1 MIVACDFRQIETP
14 QGADIT
20 CSLKGEGFPDRL
32 TFHLPHDTAPAAD
45 VAQPN
50 WAAMALIWPA
60 MLMGQDL
67 VIEGNL
73 SPLLLYNMQNDLMA
87 LMRNYEPRLKPIR
100 IEAGWSSDIQPKP
113 GRDVMTGFSGGVDSF
128 STFALYTRPEVP
140 PNLRMT
146 ALAVFQVGALG
157 PTTRN
162 DELLPPAVAHA
173 RAHAEDH
180 GLKTYSLSSNMDEVF
195 APAKSF
201 GPVDFRTTVGF
212 RNAAAA
218 LLMQNGVGTYLPSG
232 TVAYNRATFGPYSCT
247 EPLDPALQPLF
258 STEKLRVQPAGAG
271 LSRINKI
278 ALIADDPQAQ
288 RRLNVC
294 VSPAG
299 RPRPTTTL
307 NCSACWKCIQT
318 LLVLE
323 AMGKL
328 EGFAPVFDLGFYRAN
343 RRRLLQSLS
352 DLAFGQNYLT
362 AQEQIGYAR
371 AHGLEVPRARGRA
384 ELRLRKLARAVLRR
398 GKGKPYAPPVKS
410 AITPRGR
417 PASADG
423 SSVPEGS

>member
-1 MIVACDFRQIETP
+1 MLVASRFRSIPTL
-14 QGADIT
+14 QGLEISCA
-20 CSLKGEGFPDRL
+20 LKGEGFPDRL

-50 WAAMALIWPA
+50 WAAMALVWPA
-60 MLMGQDL
+60 MLMGRDL
-67 VIEGNL
+67 VVEGDL

-100 IEAGWSSDIQPKP
+100 ITAGLSSDIQPKP

-128 STFALYTRPEVP
+128 STFTLYTRPEVP
-140 PNLRMT
+140 PSLRMT

-157 PTTRN
+157 PTARSE
-162 DELLPPAVAHA
+162 ELLPPAVAHA
-173 RAHAEDH
+173 RAQAGDH

-195 APAKSF
+195 APAKPF

-218 LLMQNGVGTYLPSG
+218 QLLQNGVGTYLPSG
-232 TVAYNRATFGPYSCT
+232 TVAYNRATYGPYSCT

-271 LSRINKI
+271 LSRIDKI
-278 ALIADDPQAQ
+278 ALIADDPQVQ

-294 VSPAG
+294 VTPAG

-328 EGFAPVFDLGFYRAN
+328 EQFGAVFDTGFYKAN
-343 RRRLLQSLS
+343 RKRLLQALS
-352 DLAFGQNYLT
+352 DLAYNQNYLT

-371 AHGLEVPRARGRA
+371 ARGLHVPGPRGPL
-384 ELRLRKLARAVLRR
+384 ELGLRKIARRVVRGGR
-398 GKGKPYAPPVKS
+398 GKSFAAP
-410 AITPRGR
+410 IPRGT

>member
-1 MIVACDFRQIETP
+1 MLVASRFCSVPTP
-14 QGADIT
+14 QGVEVSCA
-20 CSLKGEGFPDRL
+20 LRGEGFPERL

-45 VAQPN
+45 VEQPN
-50 WAAMALIWPA
+50 WAAMALLWPA
-60 MLMGQDL
+60 MLMGRDL
-67 VIEGNL
+67 GIEADL

-87 LMRNYEPRLKPIR
+87 LMRNYEPRLRPIR
-100 IEAGWSSDIQPKP
+100 ITAGLSGDIQPRQ

-128 STFALYTRPEVP
+128 STFALFTRPEVP
-140 PNLRMT
+140 PSLRMT

-157 PTTRN
+157 PTARSA
-162 DELLPPAVAHA
+162 ELLPAAVAHA

-195 APAKSF
+195 APAKPF

-232 TVAYNRATFGPYSCT
+232 TVAYNRATYGPYSCT

-271 LSRINKI
+271 LSRIDKI
-278 ALIADDPQAQ
+278 ALIADDPQVQ

-299 RPRPTTTL
+299 QPRPTTTL

-328 EGFAPVFDLGFYRAN
+328 DQFGAVFDTGFYKAN
-343 RRRLLQSLS
+343 RKRLLQALS
-352 DLAFGQNYLT
+352 DLAYNQNYLT

-371 AHGLEVPRARGRA
+371 ARGLHVPNPRGPLELGLRKIARRVLRGGRGRS
-384 ELRLRKLARAVLRR
+384 
-398 GKGKPYAPPVKS
+398 YAPP
-410 AITPRGR
+410 ILPGT

-423 SSVPEGS
+423 SSAP

>member
-1 MIVACDFRQIETP
+1 MIIAHDFRKQEVPTGTEISC
-14 QGADIT
+14 A
-20 CSLKGEGFPDRL
+20 LRGEGFPARL
-32 TFHLPHDTAPAAD
+32 SFHVPHDTAHTVD
-45 VAQPN
+45 IDQPN

-67 VIEGNL
+67 VVEGDL

-87 LMRNYEPRLKPIR
+87 LMRNYEPRLKPVR
-100 IEAGWSSDIQPKP
+100 ITAGWSSDIQPKP

-128 STFALYTRPEVP
+128 STFSLYTRPQVP
-140 PNLRMT
+140 PSLRMT

-157 PTTRN
+157 PTARS

-173 RAHAEDH
+173 RAHADDH

-195 APAKSF
+195 APARPF

-258 STEKLRVQPAGAG
+258 STEKLRVLPAGAG
-271 LSRINKI
+271 LSRIDKI
-278 ALIADDPQAQ
+278 AMIADDPQAQ

-294 VSPAG
+294 VSPPG

-328 EGFAPVFDLGFYRAN
+328 EGFASVFDLGFYRAN

-371 AHGLEVPRARGRA
+371 SNGLEVPRARGKA
-384 ELRLRKLARAVLRR
+384 ELRLRKLARAILRR
-398 GKGKPYAPPVKS
+398 GQGKPYAPAPAD
-410 AITPRGR
+410 AITPPGR
-417 PASADG
+417 RASPDAT
-423 SSVPEGS
+423 SAPEGS

>member
-1 MIVACDFRQIETP
+1 MIVAGNFRVEDRHQGIEVSC
-14 QGADIT
+14 A
-20 CSLKGEGFPDRL
+20 LRGEGFPDRL
-32 TFHLPHDTAPAAD
+32 TFHAPHATAHTVD

-67 VIEGNL
+67 VIEADL

-100 IEAGWSSDIQPKP
+100 ITAGLSGDIQPKA

-128 STFALYTRPEVP
+128 STFALYTRPQVP
-140 PNLRMT
+140 PSLQMT

-157 PTTRN
+157 PTARSE
-162 DELLPPAVAHA
+162 ELLPPAVAHA
-173 RAHAEDH
+173 RAHADDH

-195 APAKSF
+195 APAKPF

-271 LSRINKI
+271 LSRIDKI

-294 VSPAG
+294 ISPPG

-362 AQEQIGYAR
+362 AQEQILYAR
-371 AHGLEVPRARGRA
+371 AHGLEVPRARGKA
-384 ELRLRKLARAVLRR
+384 ERRLRKLARAVLRR
-398 GKGKPYAPPVKS
+398 GQGKPYAPAHAG
-410 AITPRGR
+410 AITPPGR
-417 PASADG
+417 RASPDAT
-423 SSVPEGS
+423 SAPEGS

>member
-1 MIVACDFRQIETP
+1 MIVAGNFRTEGTH
-14 QGADIT
+14 QGVEASCT
-20 CSLKGEGFPDRL
+20 LKGAGFPARL
-32 TFHLPHDTAPAAD
+32 SFHVPHDTAHTVD
-45 VAQPN
+45 IDQPN

-67 VIEGNL
+67 VVEGDL

-100 IEAGWSSDIQPKP
+100 ITAGVSADILPQP
-113 GRDVMTGFSGGVDSF
+113 GRDVMTGFPGGVDSF
-128 STFALYTRPEVP
+128 STYALYTRPQVP
-140 PNLRMT
+140 PSLRMT

-157 PTTRN
+157 PTARGA
-162 DELLPPAVAHA
+162 EVLAPAVAHA
-173 RAHAEDH
+173 RAHADDH
-180 GLKTYSLSSNMDEVF
+180 GLQTYSLSSNMDEVF
-195 APAKSF
+195 APAKPF

-271 LSRINKI
+271 LSRIDKI

-294 VSPAG
+294 VNPTG
-299 RPRPTTTL
+299 RRRPTTAL

-328 EGFAPVFDLGFYRAN
+328 EAFAPVFDLGFYLTN

-371 AHGLEVPRARGRA
+371 AHGLEVPRPRGKVER
-384 ELRLRKLARAVLRR
+384 RLRKLGRAVLLR
-398 GKGKPYAPPVKS
+398 GKGKPYAPPVQ
-410 AITPRGR
+410 G
-417 PASADG
+417 
-423 SSVPEGS
+423 